1 MANLITPRIPKGT
14 RDFLPKDMAKRQFVM
29 EKIKSVFI
37 NFGYNT
43 IETPAMEYA
52 ETLLGQYG
60 DQDSKLTYTF
70 KDKGGREIALRYDQ
84 TVPFARFV
92 AAYYKNLPMPFKRY
106 QISQVWRADKP
117 GKGRY
122 REFYQCD
129 VDIIGTKSLLAEGEI
144 AKVTNGVFK
153 SLGFDAF
160 VIKFNSRRLINS
172 ILMRLDIPPQ
182 RQSEII
188 RILDK
193 LGRMEREG
201 LARELTSLL
210 TEEAIDTLL
219 GIITAEGT
227 KEQKI
232 AFLKQYDTKEIED
245 FLTICDAFGIP
256 NKRLMFDLS
265 LARGLDYYTGIVF
278 EAFLPNVDIGA
289 VCAGGRYDGLCS
301 LFSKEQFSG
310 VGVAFGF
317 DRIIL
322 AMEELNMFRDIK
334 LNSRVLVTYFDE
346 ATLKNSLKMLKDLQ
360 NAGINAEIY
369 FEPERLGKQ
378 LKYADKKEIPFVV
391 ICGPD
396 EIQRGEATIKVM
408 KTGKQKTIPQN
419 QLTAYLNGYNYAGYK

>member
-1 MANLITPRIPKGT
+1 MKSLIAPRIPKGT
-14 RDFLPKDMAKRQFVM
+14 RDFLPKEMAKRQFVM

-37 NFGYNT
+37 SFGYGT
-43 IETPAMEYA
+43 IETPALEYA

-60 DQDSKLTYTF
+60 EEDSKLTYTF

-92 AAYYKNLPMPFKRY
+92 AAHHKTLPMPFKRY
-106 QISQVWRADKP
+106 QISPVWRADKP

-144 AKVTNGVFK
+144 TKVVHRVFE
-153 SLGFDAF
+153 SLGFDGF

-172 ILMRLDIPPQ
+172 VLTLLDIPTR
-182 RQSEII
+182 RQCEII
-188 RILDK
+188 RVLDK
-193 LGRMEREG
+193 LGRIEREG
-201 LARELTSLL
+201 VAQELASLL
-210 TEEAIDTLL
+210 SEQAIETLL
-219 GIITAEGT
+219 DIITAQGT
-227 KEQKI
+227 NEQKI
-232 AFLKQYDTKEIED
+232 GFLSQYDTKEIED
-245 FLTICDAFGIP
+245 FLTICDAFGVP
-256 NKRLMFDLS
+256 RERLVFDLS

-278 EAFLPNVDIGA
+278 EAFLENVAIGA

-301 LFSKEQFSG
+301 LFSQEKFSG

-317 DRIIL
+317 DRIML
-322 AMEELNMFRDIK
+322 AVEELNLFHHTK

-346 ATLKNSLKMLKDLQ
+346 STLKNSLDILNDLQ
-360 NAGINAEIY
+360 NAGISAEIY
-369 FEPERLGKQ
+369 FEPEKLSKQ

-408 KTGKQKTIPQN
+408 RTGKQKRIPQN
-419 QLTAYLNGYNYAGYK
+419 QLTSYLNGYTYAGIK

>member
-14 RDFLPKDMAKRQFVM
+14 RDFLPKEMAKRQFAM

-43 IETPAMEYA
+43 IETPALEYA

-60 DQDSKLTYTF
+60 DEDSKLTYTF
-70 KDKGGREIALRYDQ
+70 KDKGGRKIALRYDQ

-92 AAYYKNLPMPFKRY
+92 AAYHKNLPMPFKRY

-117 GKGRY
+117 GRGRY

-144 AKVTNGVFK
+144 AKVTNGVFE

-172 ILMRLDIPPQ
+172 ILTRLDVPPK
-182 RQSEII
+182 RQNEII
-188 RILDK
+188 RVLDK
-193 LGRMEREG
+193 LGRIERG
-201 LARELTSLL
+201 RVAKELTSLL
-210 TEEAIDTLL
+210 AEEAIDRLL
-219 GIITAEGT
+219 GIIKAQGT
-227 KEQKI
+227 NEQKI
-232 AFLKQYDTKEIED
+232 AFLKQYDTREIED
-245 FLTICDAFGIP
+245 FLTICEAFGIP
-256 NKRLMFDLS
+256 GKRLVFDLS

-278 EAFLPNVDIGA
+278 EAFLENVDIGA

-317 DRIIL
+317 DRIML
-322 AMEELNMFRDIK
+322 VMEELNMFHDIK
-334 LNSRVLVTYFDE
+334 LNSRVLVTYFEE
-346 ATLKNSLKMLKDLQ
+346 ATLKNSLRIMNDLQ
-360 NAGINAEIY
+360 TAGINAEVY
-369 FEPERLGKQ
+369 FEPEKLGKQ
-378 LKYADKKEIPFVV
+378 LKYADKKGIPFVV

-408 KTGKQKTIPQN
+408 RTGKQKTIPQN
-419 QLTAYLNGYNYAGYK
+419 QLAAYLNGYTYAG

>member
-1 MANLITPRIPKGT
+1 MADLITPRIPRGT
-14 RDFLPKDMAKRQFVM
+14 RDFLPKDMAKRQSVM
-29 EKIKSVFI
+29 EKIESVFT

-43 IETPAMEYA
+43 IETPAIEYA

-60 DQDSKLTYTF
+60 NEDSKLTYTF

-92 AAYYKNLPMPFKRY
+92 AAYHKNLPMPFKRY
-106 QISQVWRADKP
+106 QIAPVWRADKP

-144 AKVTNGVFK
+144 AKVVDRVFE
-153 SLGFDAF
+153 SLGFDSF
-160 VIKFNSRRLINS
+160 EIKFNSRRLINS
-172 ILMRLDIPPQ
+172 ILGSLNIPLDEQ
-182 RQSEII
+182 KEVI
-188 RILDK
+188 RALDK
-193 LGRMEREG
+193 LGRVESERV
-201 LARELTSLL
+201 AKELGSFV
-210 TEEAIDTLL
+210 TEEAIETLL
-219 GIITAEGT
+219 GVITTQGT
-227 KEQKI
+227 NGQKI
-232 AFLKQYDTKEIED
+232 AFLEEYDTKEIKG
-245 FLTICDAFGIP
+245 FLAICDAFGISK
-256 NKRLMFDLS
+256 KRLVFDLT

-278 EAFLPNVDIGA
+278 EVFLPKVDIGA

-301 LFSKEQFSG
+301 LFSTEQFSG

-317 DRIIL
+317 DRIMI
-322 AMEELNMFRDIK
+322 AMEELNMFCDVK

-346 ATLKNSLKMLKDLQ
+346 ATLRNSLRILNDLQ

-369 FEPERLGKQ
+369 FEPEKLGKQ

-408 KTGKQKTIPQN
+408 KTGKQKRIPQN
-419 QLTAYLNGYNYAGYK
+419 QLTAYLNGYTYAGN